1 MNVDGVDGRLRRHH
15 HPNES
20 SDIRLDRMN
29 WRRDT
34 KCPESC
40 SRWEGGGNALK
51 VNCLR
56 AMKMTVAMVVKWM
69 T

>member
-1 MNVDGVDGRLRRHH
+1 MNVDGVDRCLRRHH
-15 HPNES
+15 LNES
-20 SDIRLDRMN
+20 SDIRRMN

-56 AMKMTVAMVVKWM
+56 AMKMTVAMVVKW
-69 T
+69 TT